1 MRPGIRPFPTK
12 TSMKYF
18 LIFGTLLFSLTARA
32 YAPGL
37 SCQMQG
43 ETVQCIGSYS
53 DGSSV
58 FGVDIKVLN
67 YNDKV
72 LFEGTLD
79 KESRIEFPK
88 PVVSEYYVK
97 FDGGSGHILELDHA
111 DIQ

>member
-1 MRPGIRPFPTK
+1 
-12 TSMKYF
+12 
-18 LIFGTLLFSLTARA
+18 
-32 YAPGL
+32 
-37 SCQMQG
+37 MQG
-43 ETVQCIGSYS
+43 CIGSYS

-58 FGVDIKVLN
+58 FGVDIKVLDYN
-67 YNDKV
+67 DKVLNDKV

>member
-1 MRPGIRPFPTK
+1 MHPHAPSCFAE
-12 TSMKYF
+12 TSMKHF
-18 LIFGTLLFSLTARA
+18 LIASALALSFAA
-32 YAPGL
+32 NAHAPGL
-37 SCQMQG
+37 SCQLQG

-53 DGSSV
+53 DGSSA
-58 FGVDIKVLN
+58 FGVDIKVLD

-88 PVVSEYYVK
+88 PAASEYYVK
-97 FDGGSGHILELDHA
+97 FDGGPGHILELDHA